1 MHSLEVT
8 IFGAV
13 GTGIGS
19 KDPDLVWSEL
29 FGICDWH
36 VTSV

>member
-1 MHSLEVT
+1 MH
-8 IFGAV
+8 FGGDYFWFV

-29 FGICDWH
+29 FEICDWQA
-36 VTSV
+36 TLI